1 MSDPDVPPTPADA
14 GHLPVLLDEVLRLL
28 DPQPGQVMLDC
39 TVGRGGHLRAIAPL
53 LGAGGRS
60 IGLDVDPVN
69 IDFVRS
75 SAAAAGGQVDLV
87 QANFADARGVLDG
100 LGVDRVDLLLAD
112 LGFAS
117 TQMDDPARGLSFTAD
132 APLDMRLDPTLAV
145 TAADLLAE
153 ADQTEI
159 ADILWRYGDERFSR
173 AIARKIT
180 EARRTSPIK
189 TTRQLAELCAAVY
202 ARRAGRGKARWR
214 IHPATRSF
222 QALRIAVNDELGKL
236 EVLLGNVGRLLKA
249 EGRAAIISFH
259 SLEDRMVKH
268 AFGAL
273 VDDQLAERLTR
284 KPVVATED
292 EIKCNPRSRS
302 AKLRAIRW
310 IGPRT
315 P

>member
-1 MSDPDVPPTPADA
+1 MPDPDVPSMPDEA
-14 GHLPVLLDEVLRLL
+14 GHLPVLLDEVLALL
-28 DPQPGQVMLDC
+28 EPRAGQVMLDC
-39 TVGRGGHLRAIAPL
+39 TVGRGGHMRAIAPL
-53 LGAGGRS
+53 LGPGGRY
-60 IGLDVDPVN
+60 IGLDVDPAN
-69 IDFVRS
+69 IDFLRA
-75 SAAAAGGQVDLV
+75 SAAATGVTCDLV

-100 LGVDRVDLLLAD
+100 LGIDRVDLLLAD

-117 TQMDDPARGLSFTAD
+117 TQMDDPSRGLSFTAD
-132 APLDMRLDPTLAV
+132 APLDMRLDPTLGV

-153 ADQTEI
+153 ADEVEI

-173 AIARKIT
+173 AIARKIV
-180 EARRTSPIK
+180 EARSTSPIK
-189 TTRQLAELCAAVY
+189 TTRQFAELCAAVY

-236 EVLLGNVGRLLKA
+236 EALLGSVGSLLRA

-268 AFGAL
+268 AFGAMA
-273 VDDQLAERLTR
+273 DDQLAERLTR
-284 KPVVATED
+284 KPLVATE
-292 EIKCNPRSRS
+292 EETNRNPRSRS

-310 IGPRT
+310 IGPCT